1 MCLRKIFKCSVEES
15 IKEIEIPYGF
25 VEIGTFGF
33 SSCSSLINIS
43 IPNSVTEIDYYT
55 FCEC

>member
-1 MCLRKIFKCSVEES
+1 MLLENCSSLTNITIPEGIKKINGGAFWE
-15 IKEIEIPYGF
+15 
-25 VEIGTFGF
+25 
-33 SSCSSLINIS
+33 CSSLINIS